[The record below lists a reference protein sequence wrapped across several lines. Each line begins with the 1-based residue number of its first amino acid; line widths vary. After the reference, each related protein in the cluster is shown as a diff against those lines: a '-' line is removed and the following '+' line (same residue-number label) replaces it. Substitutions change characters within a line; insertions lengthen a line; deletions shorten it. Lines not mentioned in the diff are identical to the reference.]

1 VVYFL
6 ASLPPAKYGAE
17 RRLRPHYLLM
27 KKTFSIA
34 LTIFAAST
42 AGCIGYERKSTL
54 APTSGGIGALLG
66 NWASTNLVPS
76 ASTCSDFKWNVTEQ
90 TGNSASGTFSATCA
104 ADLKIS
110 GTASGTLSGSTINW
124 NAQAAASVPG
134 LSSCPIALSGTAE
147 LGVDS
152 IRVPYSG
159 DTCLGKVSGVEILRK
174 R

>member
-1 VVYFL
+1 
-6 ASLPPAKYGAE
+6 
-17 RRLRPHYLLM
+17 M

-34 LTIFAAST
+34 LTICAALTS
-42 AGCIGYERKSTL
+42 GCDYDRESTL
-54 APTSGGIGALLG
+54 APTSSGVSALLG
-66 NWASTNLVPS
+66 NWSSTNLVPS
-76 ASTCSDFKWNVTEQ
+76 ASACSDFKWNVTEQ

-104 ADLKIS
+104 GDLKIS

-124 NAQAAASVPG
+124 NAQATASVPAP
-134 LSSCPIALSGTAE
+134 LSCAITLSGTAE

-159 DTCLGKVSGVEILRK
+159 DTCLGKVNGVEVLRK